1 MGEVKSVNIFA
12 NRNFRYLYGITVLS
26 AVNSAIYTFIIPLV
40 LYDLTKSSLAMSTM
54 RLMEFLPNVL
64 LGMIV
69 GVVVDRVNRNVMIV
83 YGCLVRFLLSIF
95 LLYSISAEGS
105 HVWQLYVIGFLLAT
119 VGYTIGNASNAIAP
133 QLFDKSWMTEI
144 QSKFSLVHTI
154 SSVVGPSIAGAL
166 LMWLTYDHFLWIYV
180 VCMGIIW
187 LFAIKVEK
195 TETPIRPVKQSVWAD
210 MKEGIRELIGNKN
223 LFMPTMTVLISNFA
237 TSLIIGVLTFY
248 VIDVLG
254 NTKEQLG
261 LMYSISAIG
270 GIVGAKIMKP
280 LQKKFRRGQI
290 YCALPLIDT
299 FVLILFFF
307 AQSWWLLGVLLAYRT
322 CSSVM
327 TNIIFLAIRQESTPN
342 HLLGRV
348 AGTSSMLAKL
358 VVPAGLLV
366 GGLWAEGLPIPYIF
380 FVSSIVVFITF
391 VLLKRSRFAEIV

>member
-1 MGEVKSVNIFA
+1 MNGEVRSVNIFA
-12 NRNFRYLYGITVLS
+12 NRNFQYLYGITVLS

-40 LYDLTKSSLAMSTM
+40 LYDLTKSALAMSTM
-54 RLMEFLPNVL
+54 RLVEFLPNVL
-64 LGMIV
+64 LGMII
-69 GVVVDRVNRNVMIV
+69 GVIVDRVNRNVMIV
-83 YGCLVRFLLSIF
+83 YGGFIRFLLSIV
-95 LLYSISAEGS
+95 LLYSLSVEET
-105 HVWQLYVIGFLLAT
+105 HVWVLFVIGFLLAT
-119 VGYTIGNASNAIAP
+119 IGYTVGNASNAIAP

-154 SSVVGPSIAGAL
+154 SSVVGPSIAGTL
-166 LMWLTYDHFLWIYV
+166 LIWLNYNHFLWIYV

-187 LFAIKVEK
+187 LFSSRVEK
-195 TETPIRPVKQSVWAD
+195 TETPFRPIKQSIWAD

-290 YCALPLIDT
+290 YCVLPLIDT
-299 FVLILFFF
+299 IVLILFF
-307 AQSWWLLGVLLAYRT
+307 L
-322 CSSVM
+322 
-327 TNIIFLAIRQESTPN
+327 PK
-342 HLLGRV
+342 
-348 AGTSSMLAKL
+348 AG
-358 VVPAGLLV
+358 G
-366 GGLWAEGLPIPYIF
+366 Y
-380 FVSSIVVFITF
+380 
-391 VLLKRSRFAEIV
+391 

>member
-1 MGEVKSVNIFA
+1 MNIFA
-12 NRNFRYLYGITVLS
+12 NRNFRFLYGITVLS

-64 LGMIV
+64 LGMLV
-69 GVVVDRVNRNVMIV
+69 GVFVDRVNRNVMIV
-83 YGCLVRFLLSIF
+83 YGGFVRFLLSIA
-95 LLYSISAEGS
+95 LLYSLSIEGVQ
-105 HVWQLYVIGFLLAT
+105 VWVLYVIGFLLAT
-119 VGYTIGNASNAIAP
+119 TGYTVGNASNAIAP

-144 QSKFSLVHTI
+144 QSKFSLVNTI
-154 SSVVGPSIAGAL
+154 SSVVGPSIAGSL
-166 LMWLTYDHFLWIYV
+166 LIWLTYSHFLWIYV
-180 VCMGIIW
+180 VCMGFIW
-187 LFAIKVEK
+187 LFASRIEK
-195 TETPIRPVKQSVWAD
+195 TETPIRPVKQSIWAD
-210 MKEGIRELIGNKN
+210 MKEGIHELIGNKN

-248 VIDVLG
+248 VLDVLG

-261 LMYSISAIG
+261 LMYSISAMG
-270 GIVGAKIMKP
+270 GIIGAKVMKP
-280 LQKKFRRGQI
+280 LQKKYRRGQI
-290 YCALPLIDT
+290 YSMLPLIDT

-307 AQSWWLLGVLLAYRT
+307 VQSWWLLGILLAYRT

-358 VVPAGLLV
+358 VVPAGLLI
-366 GGLWAEGLPIPYIF
+366 GGIWAEVLPIPYIF
-380 FVSSIVVFITF
+380 LISAGVVFITF
-391 VLLKRSRFAEIV
+391 LLLKRSHFGEIK